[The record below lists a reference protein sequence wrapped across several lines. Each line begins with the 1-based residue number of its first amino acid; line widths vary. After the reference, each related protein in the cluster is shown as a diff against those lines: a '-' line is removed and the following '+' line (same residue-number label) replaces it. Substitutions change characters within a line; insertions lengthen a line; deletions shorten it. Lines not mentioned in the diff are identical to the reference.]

1 MLLLTGVP
9 GASPASRPPRES
21 SGYWA
26 WTLANL
32 ETGVVCAMLLGWQLE
47 ATPLCLGRVH
57 KLSGQGRLMQ
67 TCILVGSQPVAPQG
81 VHSGLD
87 SNHDT
92 AAHVHTLQC
101 IHSGVNI
108 ASQDDEKASDICA
121 HMCRCG
127 QNKDSGLLPML
138 MLLSIQ

>member
-9 GASPASRPPRES
+9 EASPASRPPRES

-32 ETGVVCAMLLGWQLE
+32 ETGVVCARLLGGQLE
-47 ATPLCLGRVH
+47 ATPLCVAHVH
-57 KLSGQGRLMQ
+57 KLSVQGRLMQ

-87 SNHDT
+87 GNHGT

-101 IHSGVNI
+101 IHSGINI
-108 ASQDDEKASDICA
+108 VSQNDEKASDICA
-121 HMCRCG
+121 HMRRCR
-127 QNKDSGLLPML
+127 QNKDPGLLPML